1 MWVSERPFCNGVAH
15 EVLRPVA
22 KIMHVLLNTTRLVK
36 ATEKVN
42 EPSNKTMEHLTQLWI
57 VRTDLMDAEISLF
70 EL

>member
-22 KIMHVLLNTTRLVK
+22 KIMPVLLNTTRLVK